1 MRSGGRCGEDGGW
14 FCGFVESACV
24 LVALLEFCGTC
35 DSELGLVCVT
45 CDMFCVTRVC
55 FCETCDMFCVTRV
68 CSCDTCDMFAGT
80 SKGWGLVKQ
89 LVLAGCVTGL
99 VRLFKIFSVLV
110 NELVTC

>member
-1 MRSGGRCGEDGGW
+1 MRSGGRFGEDGGW

-55 FCETCDMFCVTRV
+55 
-68 CSCDTCDMFAGT
+68 SCDTCDMFAGT
-80 SKGWGLVKQ
+80 GKGWGLVKQ

-99 VRLFKIFSVLV
+99 VMLFKIFSVLV
-110 NELVTC
+110 N